1 MMTHHVDTLLDMLDP
16 EHDLT
21 AEERSALS
29 SIWHPF
35 SAPRRTVLTAQSDT
49 ESHLYFVLEGL
60 QRVCHYTEDGKE
72 ATLVF
77 TFSPSFGGVIDSF
90 LLRTPSAHTYET
102 LSPSVFIR
110 ANRADLDGLMR
121 THAGIMRAVQRGTA
135 QALSGIMQRMVEL
148 QCLSSEEKFR
158 RLLQRSP
165 HILQVV
171 PHKYLA
177 NYIGI
182 DPTNFSKL
190 LNSVRV

>member
-1 MMTHHVDTLLDMLDP
+1 VNPEEFDRLLALMDP
-16 EHDLT
+16 EGVLN
-21 AEERSALS
+21 AEEQKALV
-29 SIWHPF
+29 SIWQPF
-35 SAPRRTVLTAQSDT
+35 SAARRTVITAQGDT
-49 ESHLYFVLEGL
+49 EAYLHFVLEGL

-72 ATLVF
+72 ATVVF
-77 TFSPSFGGVIDSF
+77 TFPPSFGGIIDSF
-90 LLRTPSAHTYET
+90 LLQSPSRYTYET

-110 ANRADLDGLMR
+110 ARFVDFEALMKQ
-121 THAGIMRAVQRGTA
+121 HAGIVRAMQLGTA
-135 QALSGIMQRMVEL
+135 RVLSGVMERMVEL

-190 LNSVRV
+190 MNTVKI